1 MRTKIVYALVSSAAD
16 YYLEQACV
24 SMYSLKHH
32 MPDAFIVLV
41 TDIITHS
48 TFVGSRQAV
57 LRYVDQMVTVP
68 LDASFSQR
76 QRSRMVKTS
85 IRNHVAGDYL
95 FVDCDTI
102 ICRPLLSLDSM
113 TYDLAACVDSHC
125 YDFHDNP
132 YRWFGLADGHSLN
145 WPIEDESVYFNSGV
159 FFVKDSFVAHE
170 FYNLWHQNLMDGF
183 SKGVLMDQPSFAKT
197 NYQMG
202 HVIQV
207 LDDTWNCELKHGIRF
222 LKDAMIVH
230 YLTTNISPH
239 GGAQVFRLNEP
250 DIFDRIKESGEI
262 PPEVEVIA
270 EDPFKG
276 LAPLTHVF
284 AGEDIY
290 FFQTLA
296 YKEISSSGID
306 FKQSLVSKKENP
318 EAFLQS
324 PLFFFLLRRYP
335 YGLAGWF
342 DRMYKA
348 WLSIKRMLKR

>member
-16 YYLEQACV
+16 YYLEQAYV

-32 MPDAFIVLV
+32 MPDAFVVLV
-41 TDIITHS
+41 TDKITHS

-57 LRYVDQMVTVP
+57 LRYVDQMVPVP

-76 QRSRMVKTS
+76 QRSRLIKTS
-85 IRNHVAGDYL
+85 IRKHVAGDYL

-102 ICRPLLSLDSM
+102 ICRPFLGLDSM
-113 TYDLAACVDSHC
+113 TCDLAACVDSHC
-125 YDFHDNP
+125 LDFHDNP
-132 YRWFGLADGHSLN
+132 YRWFGLVDGRSLD
-145 WPIEDESVYFNSGV
+145 WPVDNESVYFNSGV
-159 FFVKDSFVAHE
+159 IFVKDSLVAHK
-170 FYNLWHQNLMDGF
+170 FYSIWHQNLMDGF
-183 SKGVLMDQPSFAKT
+183 FKGVFMDQPSFAKT

-284 AGEDIY
+284 AGKDVY
-290 FFQTLA
+290 FFQTRA

-306 FKQSLVSKKENP
+306 FKQSLVSAKEDP

-324 PLFFFLLRRYP
+324 PLFFFLMRRYP
-335 YGLAGWF
+335 HGLAGWF
-342 DRMYKA
+342 ERMYKS
-348 WLSIKRMLKR
+348 WHSIKRLLKR